1 MDTIGDVLA
10 AARDREGVAF
20 DAPGRTTGY
29 AVRDFCTGAWK
40 AGNLLRHYGV
50 RERAT
55 VAVVVG
61 PKASGPD
68 EEPGRLG
75 AAADPLLAALGATLL
90 GARVDLDPDPSVE
103 ATALVAP
110 ALWLDRSD
118 PGPGCTRLAY
128 GEQPAAP
135 DVVHFE
141 RERWSENPVEPPDQV
156 TPDTA
161 ALVDG
166 RTHADLLGRAHEVV
180 TATGLTAGDRVAF
193 RGPVTADTVAPGLI
207 APLEAGA
214 VILGGDPIDADFVV
228 EPDGAVTAA

>member
-29 AVRDFCTGAWK
+29 TFRDFCTGAWK

-50 RERAT
+50 REGAI
-55 VAVVVG
+55 VGVVVG
-61 PKASGPD
+61 PAAPGPD

-90 GARVDLDPDPSVE
+90 GATVDLDPDPSAE
-103 ATALVAP
+103 ATALLAP
-110 ALWLDRSD
+110 AAWLDRYD

-141 RERWSENPVEPPDQV
+141 RERWSENPVEPPDRV
-156 TPDTA
+156 TPDA
-161 ALVDG
+161 VALVDG
-166 RTHADLLGRAHEVV
+166 RTHADLLGRAQDAV
-180 TATGLTAGDRVAF
+180 TAAGLAAGDRVAV
-193 RGPVTADTVAPGLI
+193 RGRVTADTVAPGIL
-207 APLEAGA
+207 APLVAGA
-214 VILGGDPIDADFVV
+214 RICGGDPVDADFVV
-228 EPDGAVTAA
+228 EPDGAIGAG